1 MIFSLR
7 FENGQTKVVRL
18 DLCLVW
24 IWHFNKRSFLEF
36 GQYFSRTCRSE
47 GMALPALKDTEAN
60 TLQQTESDMSA
71 LFDMSELR
79 SEFGAPDS
87 LRFNVLNWVLD
98 GRYDKAIEELRA
110 FMEQP
115 SEYPNFKDKTLRYNQ
130 HAIDLIYAIKA
141 KGSFPGLT
149 SLTRAK
155 QQELRE
161 KFKSHF
167 KELQAVL
174 RIIENIQGDL
184 RVQDARST
192 IIVVRAMWFSIL
204 AIVALAL
211 WMDVSGGL
219 AKTSFLVFDDFFGQ
233 FANWVAD
240 KIGF

>member
-1 MIFSLR
+1 MIVSLR
-7 FENGQTKVVRL
+7 FKNGQTKVARL
-18 DLCLVW
+18 DQWPINLDMMLKG
-24 IWHFNKRSFLEF
+24 HFLPVDQFLF
-36 GQYFSRTCRSE
+36 RMCRSDS
-47 GMALPALKDTEAN
+47 MSLPALKDTEL
-60 TLQQTESDMSA
+60 TSQQQSKSDMGA

-87 LRFNVLNWVLD
+87 MRFNVLNWVLD

-110 FMEQP
+110 FMERP
-115 SEYPNFKDKTLRYNQ
+115 SEYPNFKDKTLRYTQ

-192 IIVVRAMWFSIL
+192 IIVVRAIWLSIL
-204 AIVALAL
+204 AIVTLSL

-233 FANWVAD
+233 FANWIAD
-240 KIGF
+240 KMGF